1 MITDDKLL
9 IEQLMNPKTQRRA
22 FEQVVR
28 LYSEQLYWQ
37 VRRIVLAHEDAND
50 VLQNSLIKAWQA
62 LDTFKGDSKLITWLS
77 RIAINESLDF
87 LRRQKNALSTDDVDT
102 GIANQLM
109 ADEYFDGDET
119 EAMLHE
125 AISRLPDVQRTV
137 FELRYFEDMK
147 YSDTPISA
155 SISEDLADL
164 YQEYFNLIH
173 SVQDA
178 LTETQHEMLCQCKVN
193 FINYWG
199 QTLCNVLRA
208 LNAVYYGI

>member
-1 MITDDKLL
+1 MDKLTPNELAFIALANEYCHAMERATECESRDAFVAQMLKLLPRLYMTITDIDDD
-9 IEQLMNPKTQRRA
+9 I
-22 FEQVVR
+22 
-28 LYSEQLYWQ
+28 YSEGFIDSALEEDVYDLVRGRVAQ
-37 VRRIVLAHEDAND
+37 VMAEEDIYLE
-50 VLQNSLIKAWQA
+50 V
-62 LDTFKGDSKLITWLS
+62 
-77 RIAINESLDF
+77 F
-87 LRRQKNALSTDDVDT
+87 L
-102 GIANQLM
+102 
-109 ADEYFDGDET
+109 
-119 EAMLHE
+119 
-125 AISRLPDVQRTV
+125 
-137 FELRYFEDMK
+137 EDMK

-164 YQEYFNLIH
+164 YQEFFNLIH